1 MSPDNKK
8 RKTYYLNL
16 QTINQN
22 DICKFSKILTYKTSD
37 MSGQNRKDPC
47 QTHSWR
53 KYGEQEDKDHGS

>member
-22 DICKFSKILTYKTSD
+22 DICKFSKILTKKTSGFQD
-37 MSGQNRKDPC
+37 GM
-47 QTHSWR
+47 
-53 KYGEQEDKDHGS
+53 EQIKE